1 MFCAARGEFRRWG
14 TGVRQG
20 YAAQEVEG
28 VMLSFPASAGKL
40 KTSPQLLVLLTSIK
54 EAKPLLF

>member
-1 MFCAARGEFRRWG
+1 MVG
-14 TGVRQG
+14 TRLVHGVRQG
-20 YAAQEVEG
+20 CAACAGRG

-40 KTSPQLLVLLTSIK
+40 VKTSPQLLVLLTSIK